1 MKRKVL
7 KKSVERVVA
16 GVTITS
22 LGLVVCINDFNLAA
36 APIVFSLIIIAGLGM
51 SILER
56 YGR

>member
-7 KKSVERVVA
+7 KKSVERVVT

-22 LGLVVCINDFNLAA
+22 LGLVMCINDFNLAA
-36 APIVFSLIIIAGLGM
+36 APIVFSLIIIGGLGM

>member
-7 KKSVERVVA
+7 KKNVERVVT

-36 APIVFSLIIIAGLGM
+36 TPIVFSLIIIGGLGM

>member
-7 KKSVERVVA
+7 KKNVERVVT

-22 LGLVVCINDFNLAA
+22 LGLVMCINDFNLAA
-36 APIVFSLIIIAGLGM
+36 APIVFGLIIIVGLGM

>member
-7 KKSVERVVA
+7 KKSVERVVT
-16 GVTITS
+16 GITIAS

-36 APIVFSLIIIAGLGM
+36 APIVFSLIIIGGLGM
-51 SILER
+51 SILEM